1 MGKKPL
7 RIWLDKIDGFI
18 KIDDEIRYL
27 VLLRYNEIYDRI
39 KYLISKKKELQI
51 VLITFF
57 QESELTHIILYSNI
71 IMLFKSVV
79 NENKNHY
86 FYNIFLEG
94 SYKIKSNTQYF

>member
-57 QESELTHIILYSNI
+57 QESELTHIILYSN
-71 IMLFKSVV
+71 MLFKSVV
-79 NENKNHY
+79 TENKNHY
-86 FYNIFLEG
+86 FYKIFLEG
-94 SYKIKSNTQYF
+94 SYKNKSNAQYF